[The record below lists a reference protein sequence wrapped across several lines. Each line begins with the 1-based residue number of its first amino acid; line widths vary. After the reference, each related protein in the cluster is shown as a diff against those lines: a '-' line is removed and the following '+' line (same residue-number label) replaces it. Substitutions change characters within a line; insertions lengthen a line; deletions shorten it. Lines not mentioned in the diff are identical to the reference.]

1 VQTSDLNTT
10 LAALATDKTVEW
22 FEANNTAR
30 QPAAKDDSGADPYCG
45 ATAAVPTTGTTSQ
58 EDSGADPYC
67 THVISNGAAEYA
79 DQWADVKI
87 NLGWAQKRTQG
98 QGITI
103 AVLDTQIETTHPAL
117 DKKLL
122 PGLDLIALD
131 PQTNVPTTGTKRGH
145 GTFVAGVALH
155 VAPAAKVL
163 PVRVLNDDGRGSTS
177 VVAEGI
183 RQAAKSGAQVINLS
197 LSTPTPSRALWEA
210 VAYAQDRN
218 AVLVAAYGNEGVRN
232 PEVYPAD
239 FPNVLSVVA
248 TDDADVRAP
257 FTNFG
262 RKADVAA
269 PGVAIVG
276 PWRDGTYGVGSGTSY
291 ATPIVS
297 GEVALLM
304 AAGSVRRQSDAQPRI
319 IAATD
324 NIDRLNGMPMGFGRI
339 NLPAALLSR

>member
-1 VQTSDLNTT
+1 M
-10 LAALATDKTVEW
+10 
-22 FEANNTAR
+22 
-30 QPAAKDDSGADPYCG
+30 
-45 ATAAVPTTGTTSQ
+45 
-58 EDSGADPYC
+58 
-67 THVISNGAAEYA
+67 
-79 DQWADVKI
+79 KI

-98 QGITI
+98 QGVTI
-103 AVLDTQIETTHPAL
+103 AVLDTQVEASHPAL
-117 DKKLL
+117 AGKLL

-131 PQTNVPTTGTKRGH
+131 PQTNVTTTGFKRGH

-163 PVRVLNDDGRGSTS
+163 PVRVLNDDGRGSTAL
-177 VVAEGI
+177 VAEGI

-197 LSTPTPSRALWEA
+197 LSTPTPSRALSEA
-210 VAYAQDRN
+210 VAYAQGLN
-218 AVLVAAYGNEGVRN
+218 AVLVAAYGNEGIKD
-232 PEVYPAD
+232 PAVYPAD

-248 TDDADVRAP
+248 TDNSDVRAV

-291 ATPIVS
+291 AAPIVS

-304 AAGSVRRQSDAQPRI
+304 SAGVARRQVDAQPRVMS
-319 IAATD
+319 ATD
-324 NIDRLNGMPMGFGRI
+324 NIDKPNGMAMGFGRI
-339 NLPAALLSR
+339 NLPAALLTR